1 MKGYFSR
8 VTIFHVDES
17 EDAQSL
23 AWKQCISY
31 GLQIAITLSG
41 AHNLSSKYYEILCDK
56 KSA

>member
-1 MKGYFSR
+1 MKGYFLW

-31 GLQIAITLSG
+31 GLQLAITLSG